1 MPLSSEQ
8 IELIDKLIAE
18 LHNTQSS
25 IFMLKAELDADL
37 EDVDDEHKESVEE
50 TMNYLEDAES
60 EIDNIVNLLNSA
72 KQRSYIH
79 NLISKLAPVSHYA
92 QRFRC

>member
-18 LHNTQSS
+18 LHNIQSS

-72 KQRSYIH
+72 K
-79 NLISKLAPVSHYA
+79 
-92 QRFRC
+92 

>member
-1 MPLSSEQ
+1 
-8 IELIDKLIAE
+8 
-18 LHNTQSS
+18 
-25 IFMLKAELDADL
+25 MLKAELDADL

-72 KQRSYIH
+72 K
-79 NLISKLAPVSHYA
+79 
-92 QRFRC
+92 

>member
-8 IELIDKLIAE
+8 IAEVDKMIVELNGIQ
-18 LHNTQSS
+18 NS
-25 IFMLKAELDADL
+25 ISIIKAELEGDL

-60 EIDNIVNLLNSA
+60 VIDNAVDLLNSA
-72 KQRSYIH
+72 K
-79 NLISKLAPVSHYA
+79 
-92 QRFRC
+92 

>member
-1 MPLSSEQ
+1 MPLSQEQ
-8 IELIDKLIAE
+8 IAEVDRLIIDLNAIQNN
-18 LHNTQSS
+18 LS
-25 IFMLKAELDADL
+25 IIKAELEADL

-72 KQRSYIH
+72 K
-79 NLISKLAPVSHYA
+79 
-92 QRFRC
+92 